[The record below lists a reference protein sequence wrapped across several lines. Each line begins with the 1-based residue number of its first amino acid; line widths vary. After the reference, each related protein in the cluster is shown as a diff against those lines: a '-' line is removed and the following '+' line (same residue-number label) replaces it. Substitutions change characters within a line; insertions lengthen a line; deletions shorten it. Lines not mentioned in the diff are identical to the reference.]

1 MNANVLIKF
10 LGAYVASDGAAGVD
24 CLVYQNHAPIFRYFA
39 GIRDPDEN
47 SPMKGNELYTV
58 FSMTK
63 MSYVRRHSG
72 FMSRGPW
79 AGCPG
84 GKVFAGIWPGDT
96 GGGEAPQK
104 SPSPCGTFSPWAQV

>member
-39 GIRDPDEN
+39 GIRDSDEN

-63 MSYVRRHSG
+63 MVICTAALRLYEQGAMGWMPRWQSICRNLA
-72 FMSRGPW
+72 M
-79 AGCPG
+79 
-84 GKVFAGIWPGDT
+84 
-96 GGGEAPQK
+96 
-104 SPSPCGTFSPWAQV
+104 